1 MPRKA
6 FCKYYTTIYSIFQVF
21 SSKLKDFTSKKSSL
35 IAVIARQGT
44 DTSPTWKKDELYKEG
59 IDAAIAAEKAKQSYF
74 LAKQNGKLWSKG
86 EKEASREAKRVARR
100 EARLAKKNLVTS

>member
-1 MPRKA
+1 MKDYRAPKGWKLLGTTDMSYSDTRTKADKQKQARVAMNLLRK
-6 FCKYYTTIYSIFQVF
+6 T
-21 SSKLKDFTSKKSSL
+21 
-35 IAVIARQGT
+35 
-44 DTSPTWKKDELYKEG
+44 PTWKKDELYKEG